1 MATDSQTLLTQAKC
15 YLCLGIT
22 LGEALQL
29 ALLAQISSGGGSAS
43 SGTNDISTTDADPN
57 AAGLVPSSPNSAST
71 FYQDP
76 AVAGGE
82 FNVWR
87 WSPTLHVWKQ
97 FSSPP

>member
-1 MATDSQTLLTQAKC
+1 MSDPNTLLANSKC
-15 YLCLGIT
+15 FLCLGIT

-29 ALLAQISSGGGSAS
+29 ALLDQIAS
-43 SGTNDISTTDADPN
+43 SSAAAVPTNDISTIAADPN
-57 AAGLVPSSPNSAST
+57 VAGLVPPFPNSAST

-87 WSPTLHVWKQ
+87 WSPTTHVWKQ

>member
-1 MATDSQTLLTQAKC
+1 MTDSQTLLTQAKC

-22 LGEALQL
+22 LGEALEL
-29 ALLAQISSGGGSAS
+29 ALLAQISSSSAAAT
-43 SGTNDISTTDADPN
+43 GTNDISTTDADPN
-57 AAGLVPSSPNSAST
+57 AAGLVPPFPNSAST

-97 FSSPP
+97 FSASP

>member
-1 MATDSQTLLTQAKC
+1 MSDPQTLLSQAKC

-29 ALLAQISSGGGSAS
+29 ALLDQIVSGTAAAT
-43 SGTNDISTTDADPN
+43 GTNDISTAAADPN
-57 AAGLVPSSPNSAST
+57 AAGLVPPFPNSAST

>member
-1 MATDSQTLLTQAKC
+1 MSTDAQTLLTQAKC

-22 LGEALQL
+22 LAEALQL
-29 ALLAQISSGGGSAS
+29 ALLAQIASGGTGSG
-43 SGTNDISTTDADPN
+43 GTNDISTTDADPN
-57 AAGLVPSSPNSAST
+57 AAGLVPTDPNAAST

-87 WSPTLHVWKQ
+87 WSPTTHIWKQ
-97 FSSPP
+97 FSAPP